1 MDGVKIIADAIR
13 KEKAEK
19 LNTMQ
24 PTAPV
29 NVSDVTAQF
38 TGKVVENTK
47 DTTKEQETKDN
58 TTKEQETR
66 KEETN
71 NDDIN

>member
-1 MDGVKIIADAIR
+1 MDGVKLIADAIR

-38 TGKVVENTK
+38 TGKVENTK
-47 DTTKEQETKDN
+47 DTGKEQETKDN
-58 TTKEQETR
+58 KTKEQETR